1 MVFLNTNSHRGLH
14 PMVDLLPVCATKSRV
29 YGILARNRGGEA
41 TGRGQAVQVKN
52 TIPAESD

>member
-1 MVFLNTNSHRGLH
+1 
-14 PMVDLLPVCATKSRV
+14 MVDLLPVCATKSRV